1 MSGAAPL
8 KLLMT
13 ADAVGGVWQYA
24 LDLAAALGP
33 HGVQTTLAVLGPSPS
48 PAQRAEA
55 KRVKRLTL
63 VDTRLPLDWL
73 CDAPEP
79 VLAAGEAIA
88 ALAGKL
94 GADIVQLNMPTLGAR
109 AKFDVPVLAVT
120 HGCVATWWSA
130 AFGGDLAPQYRWHRL
145 LMDEGL
151 HAADLVVAPSAAYA
165 ATVARHYALAET
177 PRAIHNGRPPL
188 LPAPG
193 PAMPQED
200 FALTAGRLWDR
211 VKGIRTLDRA
221 AAALSVSFHAAGA
234 VRGPHGE
241 TIALE
246 HLHALGHLSSAALAL
261 RLAARPVFVSAAGFE
276 PFGLAVL
283 EAAHAGC
290 PLVLSDIDTFREL
303 WDDAALFVAPDDAAG
318 YAAGVETILADPALR
333 HRLGSAARSRAARYT
348 PEAKAAAMAT
358 LFTDLAAKA
367 PAKRAA

>member
-24 LDLAAALGP
+24 LDLAAALVP

-63 VDTRLPLDWL
+63 LDTQLPLDWL

-88 ALAGKL
+88 ALARKI
-94 GADIVQLNMPTLGAR
+94 GADLVQLNMPTLGAR
-109 AKFDVPVLAVT
+109 ARFEVPVVAVT
-120 HGCVATWWSA
+120 HGCVATWWDA

-145 LMDEGL
+145 LMHEGL
-151 HAADLVVAPSAAYA
+151 HAADQVVAPSAAYA
-165 ATVARHYALAET
+165 ATIARHYGLSST
-177 PRAIHNGRPPL
+177 PHAIHNGRNPL
-188 LPAPG
+188 APV
-193 PAMPQED
+193 PSAAPQD
-200 FALTAGRLWDR
+200 FAFTAGRLWDQ

-221 AAALSVSFHAAGA
+221 AAWLSVPFCAAGA

-241 TIALE
+241 TIDLQ
-246 HLHALGHLSSAALAL
+246 HLHPLGHLSSEALAR
-261 RLAARPVFVSAAGFE
+261 RLAAQPVFVSAASFE

-303 WDDAALFVAPDDAAG
+303 WDDAALFVAPDDEAG
-318 YAAGVETILADPALR
+318 YADAVEAILADSVLR
-333 HRLGSAARSRAARYT
+333 HRLGEAARARAGRYT
-348 PEAKAAAMAT
+348 PQAKAAAMAA

>member
-24 LDLAAALGP
+24 LDLAAALAS
-33 HGVQTTLAVLGPSPS
+33 HDVQTTLAVLGPAPS
-48 PAQRAEA
+48 TAQRAEA
-55 KRVKRLTL
+55 KRVKGLTL
-63 VDTRLPLDWL
+63 VNTRLPLDWL

-88 ALAGKL
+88 ALARKT
-94 GADIVQLNMPTLGAR
+94 GADLVQLNMPTLGAR
-109 AKFDVPVLAVT
+109 ARFDVPVLAVT

-130 AFGGDLAPQYRWHRL
+130 AFGDELAPQYRWHRL

-151 HAADLVVAPSAAYA
+151 NADDQVVAPSAAYA
-165 ATVARHYALAET
+165 ATIARHYGLSET
-177 PRAIHNGRPPL
+177 PHAIHNGRHPL
-188 LPAPG
+188 APAPDV
-193 PAMPQED
+193 PVQA
-200 FALTAGRLWDR
+200 FAFTAGRLWDR
-211 VKGIRTLDRA
+211 VKGIRTLDRT
-221 AAALSVSFHAAGA
+221 AALLSVPFHAAGA

-241 TIALE
+241 TIDLQ
-246 HLHALGHLSSAALAL
+246 HLHPLGHLSTQALAL
-261 RLAARPVFVSAAGFE
+261 RLAAKPVFVSAASFE

-318 YAAGVETILADPALR
+318 YAEAVEAILADPALR
-333 HRLGSAARSRAARYT
+333 GRLGEAARSRAARYT
-348 PEAKAAAMAT
+348 PEAKAAAMAA
-358 LFTDLAAKA
+358 LFTELAAKA